1 MDNDFFLDLL
11 KMLLSF
17 LLIWIIVVEKS
28 ASNLTVATFYAL
40 CAFSLI
46 VFETFILSSVWN

>member
-17 LLIWIIVVEKS
+17 LLIWIIVVEKL
-28 ASNLTVATFYAL
+28 ASNLTVATFYPL